1 MCPLEYFDSKL
12 CKYFSS
18 DMVFSKTLNWLES
31 HYFSSATEEKISE
44 TEEEEMKKDEVKVSS
59 GLGFDDLCKFIE
71 KCVSKKYQVDKTE
84 SFRVSSIHHHYDS
97 PHSQLNTRRPP

>member
-1 MCPLEYFDSKL
+1 
-12 CKYFSS
+12 
-18 DMVFSKTLNWLES
+18 
-31 HYFSSATEEKISE
+31 
-44 TEEEEMKKDEVKVSS
+44 MKKDEVKVSS
-59 GLGFDDLCKFIE
+59 SLGFDDLCKFIE